1 MRSIAAMVMALSIAM
16 VILACGGG
24 EYGEAIE
31 VNQKF
36 VDAMESYL
44 DEVEKADSGSA
55 VAAAI
60 NAYAEKVEKLAP
72 RMKAVS
78 QKYPEWEDRTKIPEA
93 LKPLT
98 EKAEN
103 LSQRMAGSFMTAM
116 QYMQDAKVQA
126 AQQRLAKAMGMMQ

>member
-1 MRSIAAMVMALSIAM
+1 MRSTAAMVMALTIAM
-16 VILACGGG
+16 VILACGGK

-44 DEVEKADSGSA
+44 DGVEKADSGSA

-60 NAYAEKVEKLAP
+60 DAYAEKVEKLAP

-98 EKAEN
+98 EKAAN
-103 LSQRMAGSFMTAM
+103 LSQRMAGSFMKAM